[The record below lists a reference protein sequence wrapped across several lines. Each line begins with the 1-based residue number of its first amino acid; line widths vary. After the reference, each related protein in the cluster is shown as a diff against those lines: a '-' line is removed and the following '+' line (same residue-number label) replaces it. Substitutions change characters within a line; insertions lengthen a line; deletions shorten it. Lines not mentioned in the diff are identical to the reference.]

1 MTSMLSSRQ
10 RGAVRLAWRFI
21 APYRGRVLGALLAL
35 LFTAAITLSMG
46 QGIKLLVDQGLA
58 TQSPAALRHSL
69 LLFFVLV
76 LALAFGTYTR
86 FYLVSWIGERVVA
99 DIRRRVFDHLI
110 ELHPGFYESNRSSE
124 IQSRLTAD
132 TTLLQSVIGSSLS
145 MALRN
150 LIMLIGGSILLVVT
164 NPKLSGIVLLA
175 LPLVVAPILLFGRRV
190 RALSRQ
196 SQDRV
201 ADVGSYVGEVLG
213 QIKTVQAYN
222 HQDEDKRRFGE
233 SAEAAFDVARKRI
246 AQRSWLITVVIVLV
260 LGAVGVML
268 WVGGMDVIAGR
279 ISGGELAA
287 FVFYSL
293 IVGSSFGT
301 LSEVIGELQRAAGA
315 AERIGELLR
324 SRNAIVAPER
334 PQPLQRPVQGRI
346 ELQGVRFAYP
356 SRADSYA
363 IDGVDLQVAAGE
375 TLALVGPSGAG
386 KSTLFDLLLR
396 FFDPQQGR
404 ILIDGVPIDQLD
416 PRELRACFA
425 LVSQTPALFYGSI
438 EDNIRYGRL
447 DASQAEVEAAARAAH
462 AHEFIQRL
470 PQGYQTHLGEAGLG
484 LSGGQRQRLA
494 IARALLADAPILLLD
509 EATSA
514 LDAESEHLIQQA
526 LPSLMAGRTTL
537 VIAHRLATVKQADRI
552 AVIERGRLAAIGRHW
567 PACRADRQQRAV
579 CAPGRAAVRQ
589 LALRLDGGG
598 GAGRGDDDRRH
609 GQPLPPEQLLAEE
622 DQATERG
629 DRRLQAHQHAE
640 GTRGHACQGDHF
652 QAVRQRR

>member
-10 RGAVRLAWRFI
+10 RGAMRLAWRFI
-21 APYRGRVLGALLAL
+21 VPYRGRVLAALLAL

-58 TQSPAALRHSL
+58 TQSPAALRQSL
-69 LLFFVLV
+69 SLFFVLV

-150 LIMLIGGSILLVVT
+150 LIMLIGGSVLLVVT

-222 HQDEDKRRFGE
+222 HQDEDKRRFAG
-233 SAEAAFDVARKRI
+233 SAEAAFDVARKRV
-246 AQRSWLITVVIVLV
+246 AQRAWLITVVIVLV

-324 SRNAIVAPER
+324 AGNAIVAPQLPR
-334 PQPLQRPVQGRI
+334 HLPQPLQGRI

-356 SRADSYA
+356 SRSDSYA
-363 IDGVDLQVAAGE
+363 IDGIDLQVAPGE

-396 FFDPQQGR
+396 FFDPQAGS
-404 ILIDGVPIDQLD
+404 ILLDGVPIEQLD

-425 LVSQTPALFYGSI
+425 LVSQNPALFFGSI

-447 DASQAEVEAAARAAH
+447 HASQAEVEAAARAAH

-552 AVIERGRLAAIGRHW
+552 AVIEQGRLAAIGRH
-567 PACRADRQQRAV
+567 AE
-579 CAPGRAAVRQ
+579 
-589 LALRLDGGG
+589 LIESN
-598 GAGRGDDDRRH
+598 
-609 GQPLPPEQLLAEE
+609 PLYARLAE
-622 DQATERG
+622 
-629 DRRLQAHQHAE
+629 LQF
-640 GTRGHACQGDHF
+640 GR
-652 QAVRQRR
+652 